1 MSPIKTH
8 EAKQIQ
14 KKMECPVCYE
24 SLEAR
29 PTTTTPC
36 CHVFHESCLSTWL
49 QRGTTCP
56 SCRTTLAEAPAN
68 PRAPPVGLD
77 WFEERHQALVSR
89 IQANRA
95 MLTEI
100 KEGLASIDADKKR
113 RRSEAAKRGAATR
126 AAKRAALLVV

>member
-1 MSPIKTH
+1 M
-8 EAKQIQ
+8 
-14 KKMECPVCYE
+14 CYE

-29 PTTTTPC
+29 PTTTTTC
-36 CHVFHESCLSTWL
+36 GHVYHESCLSTWL

-56 SCRTTLAEAPAN
+56 TCRTTLAEAPAN
-68 PRAPPVGLD
+68 PRAPPMWLD
-77 WFEERHQALVSR
+77 WFEARHQALTSR

-100 KEGLASIDADKKR
+100 NEGLASIYADKKR

-126 AAKRAALLVV
+126 AARRAALIVV